1 MARSVS
7 ASDAK
12 RLSQAFVDATARAKG
27 AIAAAEQQKKDIE
40 IAVSQLASVQAE
52 GLLKT
57 IPIEELNRGKQ
68 GIKTKTLRDNGIETL
83 WDVYKATVGRL
94 ELIKGIS
101 REAARDIKNHA
112 VDFAR
117 SAAKQVKIK
126 ISADDKNA
134 QSTKL
139 VTSVCAYKN
148 CLPHIQALE
157 SAMAGAQPTVKT
169 ALEEVKPLTGG
180 FKWMF
185 TGQEKKQRAEAAYR
199 TLENIAST
207 GYLDACK
214 EHTLAV
220 DRGKI
225 VMPAVAWDAFCA
237 DPAGFY
243 AVLEGVTPQFLGD
256 ETVYGLPEELARA
269 IMEQE
274 LLLTG
279 LAVTLRRYQELGVK
293 YILHQERVLL
303 GDEMGLGKTMQA
315 IAAMVSLRNSGE
327 SHFVVVCPASVLSNW
342 CREITKHSD
351 LTVHKIHGDSKLAA
365 IEQWKTEGGVA
376 VTTFETTG
384 SFTLPEA
391 YRFAMLTVDEAHY
404 IKNASARRTVNTKAL
419 CGHSKRLLFMT
430 GTALENK
437 VEEMISLIA
446 VLQPKVAS
454 EVQNI
459 AFMASAPEFREKIAP
474 VYYRRRRED
483 VLTELP
489 EKTETKE
496 WCILNSE
503 EERIYEETVL
513 AKKYADIRRVSWNVP
528 DLNNSSKA
536 MRLKEIVEE
545 AEDEGRKVIVFSFF
559 LTTVE
564 KISAFLGARCMP
576 IINGSVPP
584 QRRQE
589 IIDEFEKAPAGSV
602 LIAQIQSGGTGLNI
616 QTASVVVICEP
627 QFKPS
632 IENQAISRAYRMGQ
646 SRNVLVYRLL
656 GDDTADE
663 KITGMLEEKQKVFD
677 AFADKSSVA
686 EESLELDNS
695 GFGAIVEE
703 EIARINAK
711 RGGKVEQKP
720 TTEGENTAAAEEKPT
735 TKAENTAATEEKNKT
750 EEKASSVASTW
761 DCSCGKTDLGSKF
774 CPECGA
780 ARPETWDC
788 ACGKTGLTSKFCP
801 DCGTK
806 RPS

>member
-1 MARSVS
+1 MARNISS
-7 ASDAK
+7 SDAK
-12 RLSQAFVDATARAKG
+12 KLSQAFVDITVKAQSAV
-27 AIAAAEQQKKDIE
+27 AAAEQQKKDIE

-52 GLLKT
+52 DLLKT
-57 IPIEELNRGKQ
+57 IPIEELNRDKQ
-68 GIKTKTLRDNGIETL
+68 GIKTKVLRENGIETL
-83 WDVYKATVGRL
+83 WDAYKVSAARL

-101 REAARDIKNHA
+101 DESARDIKKHA

-126 ISADDKNA
+126 LSTDDKNVYT
-134 QSTKL
+134 SKL
-139 VTSVCAYKN
+139 VSAVSVYKN
-148 CLPHIQALE
+148 CLPHIQILQSTVE
-157 SAMAGAQPTVKT
+157 GAQPTVKA
-169 ALEEVKPLTGG
+169 ALSDIQPLTGG
-180 FKWMF
+180 LKWLF
-185 TGQEKKQRAEAAYR
+185 TGQDKKEKAENAY
-199 TLENIAST
+199 TALENLAAGGYIENCKQSLYAIDRAKIA
-207 GYLDACK
+207 
-214 EHTLAV
+214 
-220 DRGKI
+220 
-225 VMPAVAWDAFCA
+225 MPADAWNDFAA
-237 DPAGFY
+237 DTAGFY

-256 ETVYGLPEELARA
+256 ETVYGLPEELARD

-274 LLLTG
+274 LLLAG
-279 LAVTLRRYQELGVK
+279 LGVTLRRYQELGVK

-351 LTVHKIHGDSKLAA
+351 LIVHKVHGDGKTAA
-365 IEQWKTEGGVA
+365 IEQWKQEGGVA

-384 SFTLPEA
+384 SFTLPEN

-419 CGHSKRLLFMT
+419 CAHSERLLFMT

-437 VEEMISLIA
+437 VEEMISLIT
-446 VLQPKVAS
+446 VLQPQVAA

-459 AFMASAPEFREKIAP
+459 AFMASAPQFREKIAP

-496 WCILNSE
+496 WCVLTPE
-503 EERIYEETVL
+503 EERIYEDTVL

-536 MRLKEIVEE
+536 QRLKEIVEE
-545 AEDEGRKVIVFSFF
+545 AEDEGRKVIIFSFF

-576 IINGSVPP
+576 IINGAVPP

-656 GDDTADE
+656 SDDTADE
-663 KITGMLEEKQKVFD
+663 KITQMLEEKQTIFD

-711 RGGKVEQKP
+711 RDGKVEQKT
-720 TTEGENTAAAEEKPT
+720 TTEGENAAAAEEKP
-735 TKAENTAATEEKNKT
+735 APVSENTVTAEEKPET
-750 EEKASSVASTW
+750 EEKAPSVASTW
-761 DCSCGKTDLGSKF
+761 DCSCGKTGLSSKF

-780 ARPETWDC
+780 ARPQTWDC
-788 ACGKTGLTSKFCP
+788 ACGTKGLKSKFCP
-801 DCGTK
+801 DCGTP
-806 RPS
+806 RP